1 VQQLWVA
8 GNRDQAAAAVPD
20 EMIVQANLLGD
31 EAMVTERV
39 RLYRDAGVD
48 TLRAGPMGATLDER
62 LEVLGRLMDIVKAVD
77 AE

>member
-1 VQQLWVA
+1 
-8 GNRDQAAAAVPD
+8 
-20 EMIVQANLLGD
+20 MIVQANLLGD

>member
-1 VQQLWVA
+1 
-8 GNRDQAAAAVPD
+8 
-20 EMIVQANLLGD
+20 
-31 EAMVTERV
+31 MVTERV